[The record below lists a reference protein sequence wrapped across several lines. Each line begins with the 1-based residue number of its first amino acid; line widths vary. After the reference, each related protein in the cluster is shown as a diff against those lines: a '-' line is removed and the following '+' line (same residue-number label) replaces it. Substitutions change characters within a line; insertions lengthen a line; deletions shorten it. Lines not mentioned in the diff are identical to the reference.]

1 MGSQAGCIGVDV
13 WGRAGG
19 GGLVLDVR
27 RAEAVAAGEAA
38 ERGVEAEGLRQT
50 HDLEHIVRPR
60 VPPRG
65 QALLQLAPPWLG
77 TRRQRRVQHGPPDGD
92 AGGGVAGDGAR
103 HIRLRVDVD
112 HDGQRRPAQQRV
124 LGGAV

>member
-19 GGLVLDVR
+19 GSLVLDVR
-27 RAEAVAAGEAA
+27 RAEALLTTHYSLLTTHYSLLTTHYLLLTTCLVLDVRRAETVAAGEAA

-50 HDLEHIVRPR
+50 HDLEHVVRPR

-65 QALLQLAPPWLG
+65 QALLQLAPP
-77 TRRQRRVQHGPPDGD
+77 
-92 AGGGVAGDGAR
+92 
-103 HIRLRVDVD
+103 
-112 HDGQRRPAQQRV
+112 
-124 LGGAV
+124 